1 MIKSVHI
8 YINTQSSLNMKTLG
22 TETTENWYSHIPK
35 SVCGHEDITVLWN
48 QGVQTDSGKQPR
60 HNN

>member
-8 YINTQSSLNMKTLG
+8 YITQHAKKLG
-22 TETTENWYSHIPK
+22 TETTENWYSHIPT
-35 SVCGHEDITVLWN
+35 SVCKYEDITVLWN
-48 QGVQTDSGKQPR
+48 EGYKQIERFWQKAR